1 MARQPRKCP
10 DRRIKSSLSEEGE
23 KRTRKQASDTINK
36 MRTLTD
42 EEYAEIRRKGAK
54 LTQGQTEER
63 ILYILGQISTG
74 ESHVSLR
81 DKVCQRY
88 SLSPSS
94 ANIWIHRAYT
104 YLKEESAK
112 FRDSVAEINLQRFD
126 DLYKRSIENNDRIA
140 AIAALR
146 EQNKMVGAYA
156 PAQSE
161 QKIEA
166 QVAEDIRITFG
177 E

>member
-1 MARQPRKCP
+1 MARVKTNRKP
-10 DRRIKSSLSEEGE
+10 GNRNPTEEGE
-23 KRTRKQASDTINK
+23 KRIRKQASDTIRN
-36 MRTLTD
+36 LCVLSP
-42 EEYAEIRRKGAK
+42 EEHAEARKKGSQ

-63 ILYILGQISTG
+63 ILYILKKISTG

-81 DKVCQRY
+81 DKVCERY
-88 SLSPSS
+88 NLSPSS

-126 DLYKRSIENNDRIA
+126 DIYKRSIENNDRIA

-177 E
+177 S